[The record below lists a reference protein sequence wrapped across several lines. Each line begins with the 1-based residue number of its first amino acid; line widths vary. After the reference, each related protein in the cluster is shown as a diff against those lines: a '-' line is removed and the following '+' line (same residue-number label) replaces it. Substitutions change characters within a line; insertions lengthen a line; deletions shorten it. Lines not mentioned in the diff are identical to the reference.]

1 MLKLVPLVLTG
12 TGVTFGKLTLLDRVC
27 FNDMVS
33 AEDIRNA
40 TIALVRQ
47 RRQVTLREVAEHL
60 RPEQWQEI
68 IDQVR
73 LVAESLSQEGKL
85 RLTRNGGESFLS
97 GD

>member
-1 MLKLVPLVLTG
+1 
-12 TGVTFGKLTLLDRVC
+12 
-27 FNDMVS
+27 MVS

-47 RRQVTLREVAEHL
+47 RKQVTLREVAEHL
-60 RPEQWQEI
+60 RPQQWQEI

-73 LVAESLSQEGKL
+73 LVAESLSHEGKV
-85 RLTRNGGESFLS
+85 RITRNGNESYLS